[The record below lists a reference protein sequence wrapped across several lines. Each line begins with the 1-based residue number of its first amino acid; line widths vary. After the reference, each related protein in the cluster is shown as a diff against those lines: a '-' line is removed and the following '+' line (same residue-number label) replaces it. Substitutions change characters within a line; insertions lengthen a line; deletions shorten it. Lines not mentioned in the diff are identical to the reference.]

1 MSRLKKYLE
10 IGQIVGT
17 HGVRGEVRV
26 QPWCDSPSVMSGMR
40 RLYWDA
46 DGKADVAVQ
55 CRPHQRMVLAKLK
68 GVDTVEAA
76 AALRGRVLY
85 AARRDI
91 PLEKGRYFICDLI
104 GLQVRDADDGTVYG
118 DITDVT
124 DNGANNVYPMRH
136 TDGREILVP
145 AIPDIIVKV
154 APEEGYILLR
164 PMKGLFDDAD

>member
-1 MSRLKKYLE
+1 MSRLKQYME

-26 QPWCDSPSVMSGMR
+26 QPWCDSPAVMSGMT

-46 DGKADVAVQ
+46 DGRDSFAVK
-55 CRPHQRMVLAKLK
+55 CRPHQHMVLAKLH

-76 AALRGRVLY
+76 SALRGRVIF
-85 AARRDI
+85 AHRRDI

-104 GLQVRDADDGTVYG
+104 GLAVRDADSGTVYG
-118 DITDVT
+118 EITDVT
-124 DNGANNVYPMRH
+124 DNGANNVYHMRH
-136 TDGREILVP
+136 TDGREILIPV
-145 AIPDIIVKV
+145 IPDVVVKV
-154 APEEGYILLR
+154 LPEDGYILLR